1 MTRPVVNLRAANLA
15 DLPALEGIE
24 QQSFAGDR
32 LSRRS
37 LQHLLTKA
45 HAINLVAERSGRV
58 VGYITVL
65 LRRGSASAR
74 VYSLAV
80 DPEARGARIGAR
92 LLEAAEE
99 AAAAQN
105 MNRMRL
111 EVRADN
117 GAAIHRYLEAGYGQ
131 FATEPGY
138 YEDGDTAL
146 KFEKALRRGSRR

>member
-1 MTRPVVNLRAANLA
+1 MNGPVIHLRAADLA
-15 DLPALEGIE
+15 DLPALEEIE
-24 QQSFAGDR
+24 QQSFSGDR

-37 LQHLLTKA
+37 LRHLLTGA
-45 HAINLVAERSGRV
+45 HAINLVAERTGRV

-99 AAAAQN
+99 AAAVQGMAW
-105 MNRMRL
+105 MRL

-131 FATEPGY
+131 FATEHDY
-138 YEDGDTAL
+138 YEDGETAL